1 MANSAHP
8 KYFYTKNMIK
18 QWGPIRAL
26 FFVLISCWGM
36 QLRAQSPFFDYCR
49 EGKIEA
55 ATSWIATHPEAINQ
69 VSESGFSPLILA
81 VYRGQ
86 DALVDWLI
94 HNGADLNYV
103 SPEGTALMGAVYK
116 GQQRLIQHLLTKGA
130 NPNLS
135 NALGQTA
142 LMLAAQT
149 EQPEVMQRLIEAG
162 AQPEQQNAAGKTAAD
177 FARISNCMPCLQVL
191 EKKR

>member
-1 MANSAHP
+1 MGNSAHP
-8 KYFYTKNMIK
+8 KYFCTNNMIK
-18 QWGPIRAL
+18 LWAPIRAL
-26 FFVLISCWGM
+26 FFVLVSCGGM
-36 QLRAQSPFFDYCR
+36 PLLGQSPFFDYCR

-55 ATSWIATHPEAINQ
+55 ATSWIATHPEAIHQ

-86 DALVDWLI
+86 DAMVDWLI
-94 HNGADLNYV
+94 HNGAELNYV

-116 GQQRLIQHLLTKGA
+116 GQRRLIERLLTIGA

-149 EQPEVMQRLIEAG
+149 EQPEVMHRLIEAG
-162 AQPEQQNAAGKTAAD
+162 ARPEQQNAAGKTAAD
-177 FARISNCMPCLQVL
+177 FARISNCMPCLQIL
-191 EKKR
+191 EKKH